1 MENRTLFCF
10 IVFSRPL
17 IIKNI
22 PLILF
27 CFSMCVYSCTF
38 ATSSKRNK
46 LFLTLQ
52 PKSNKLIVQFKHPI
66 IMKTFMFTLALS
78 VLSLGNFVEA
88 QDGKSLRTK
97 TQMTEQLLA
106 SLPAQDIYTAP
117 TPTFIFSAA
126 DQQMI
131 SKLPLS
137 DELIQTPHLTTENT
151 AVAKTPVTTSTTQ
164 KIEVK
169 TATDARR
176 IGDK

>member
-1 MENRTLFCF
+1 
-10 IVFSRPL
+10 
-17 IIKNI
+17 
-22 PLILF
+22 
-27 CFSMCVYSCTF
+27 
-38 ATSSKRNK
+38 
-46 LFLTLQ
+46 
-52 PKSNKLIVQFKHPI
+52 
-66 IMKTFMFTLALS
+66 MKTFMFTLALS